1 MKIKSLES
9 TNRLPIEGLAILFSK
24 ALYRWGKALWAI
36 FIIVFL
42 KLEKHPEIIYYLY
55 LSIGIILLLCITHAI
70 LSYKNFSFQI
80 KDDSF
85 IVKKGYL
92 NKETKSVPLER
103 IQTVNIKQNIIQ
115 QILGIVQ
122 LDIDSAGSKE
132 KEISLP
138 AVRFKQAKE
147 LENIL
152 LSKKNAISIDGDN
165 KKQETSTEGKFL
177 LSLSIKDLIKIAIS
191 DNIFKA
197 GLLALSFIYGIYN
210 QYKEILEERFSKE
223 IEDIGNSLT
232 TVDWNKITILLFSF
246 FILSIVIS
254 IIRNVL
260 INYNLKLSLSS
271 EGYKIEKGLFNKKY
285 TILPI
290 KKIQTYTW
298 STNPLRKLFK
308 IVTISIKQAS
318 SEEIK
323 SKNAINIPGC
333 YETMEKRLKDTIF
346 PESNIQNYTSEKTKL
361 IYFLRILPVLIL
373 MPLISLIILLDLEI
387 GLIVS
392 TIWTCIISSIIYKAS
407 RKRIFYLSKDYL
419 ITQRGSIGTKKKIVP
434 LYKIQSMKYKQ
445 SIFMKNK
452 NSASL
457 KIYTASE
464 TINIPFISE
473 NIAKETYDYI
483 LYKIENKNIKWM

>member
-9 TNRLPIEGLAILFSK
+9 TNRLPIEGLAILFFK

-55 LSIGIILLLCITHAI
+55 LSIGIILLLCITHTI
-70 LSYKNFSFQI
+70 LSYKNFSFQV

-246 FILSIVIS
+246 FIISIVIS

-298 STNPLRKLFK
+298 
-308 IVTISIKQAS
+308 V
-318 SEEIK
+318 
-323 SKNAINIPGC
+323 
-333 YETMEKRLKDTIF
+333 
-346 PESNIQNYTSEKTKL
+346 
-361 IYFLRILPVLIL
+361 RIL
-373 MPLISLIILLDLEI
+373 
-387 GLIVS
+387 
-392 TIWTCIISSIIYKAS
+392 
-407 RKRIFYLSKDYL
+407 
-419 ITQRGSIGTKKKIVP
+419 
-434 LYKIQSMKYKQ
+434 
-445 SIFMKNK
+445 
-452 NSASL
+452 
-457 KIYTASE
+457 
-464 TINIPFISE
+464 
-473 NIAKETYDYI
+473 
-483 LYKIENKNIKWM
+483 